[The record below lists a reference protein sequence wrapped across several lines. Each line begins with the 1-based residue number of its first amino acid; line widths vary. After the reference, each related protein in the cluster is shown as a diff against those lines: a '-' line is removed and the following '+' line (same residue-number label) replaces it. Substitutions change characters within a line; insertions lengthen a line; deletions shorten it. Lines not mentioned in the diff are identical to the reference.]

1 MNRLFRKSRSG
12 GGSSRIVA
20 ALAAIAVV
28 LSGLVCAPG
37 IAQAA
42 LSDHTVQGVSPRGT
56 TINLFDYWIQDRDT
70 NDQSNGTDY
79 QNRGINANHVLKFGA
94 GMGTNENEDVV
105 NSTAVNSWTGDSA
118 PRQGIVSDLL
128 SADGYPVLSG
138 TGGIGTE
145 SLSYLFSDSEQQGK
159 ASYIDVDGLLQVDD
173 DGYYYYN
180 SQANF
185 AEFDEQTESFTLYD
199 RWGVR
204 AGGSSPNGQFF
215 PFNSGAEVFTEVGDE
230 LQEREIRN
238 GQSWNNGV
246 QGTWN
251 GGSFTPNAIISTDA
265 DINHYFGLNMSTR
278 FIQRYGGHTAAA
290 GTAGRQEVT
299 YNFSGDDD
307 VWIYI
312 DGVLV
317 GDLGGIHDKSSIEI
331 NFADG
336 SVVIYHDVN
345 NDNVYNEN
353 DDGTP
358 YEETT
363 LRALFQAALGSDF
376 DASDFDGD
384 TFADNTY
391 HTLDFFYL
399 ERGNT
404 DSNMSLKYNLVNV
417 PESGVLKVDQYGDE
431 ISGVTFTLREADQN
445 YNIVGNGYSV
455 TGTTDATGEMIFTTT
470 NSAGKE
476 MPITLEQLR
485 DLSPY
490 WVLTEGN
497 VPEGYRNSGDIH
509 LRFEDGVLLASNEW
523 DTGAYSQAHVT
534 ASAPSTVVD
543 EGGASHDIS
552 AENGGTLFAVV
563 MQKGEDG
570 DWYPVSG
577 DAFSGWH
584 VADGNTNADIIA
596 AAQEENSQYQF
607 LPGSAGDYEVTIEN
621 LPGDITKYAY
631 MLEINNGD
639 VSTAEY
645 TVRYYWSDA
654 DSIADM
660 TASSRIEQIE
670 TDANTATGYDGI
682 GRVFSVTLNIPNIK
696 NELSLIKTD
705 ADTGEPLAGAEF
717 TMYTDA
723 NRNGAVDADERVC
736 FTGTTGTDGR
746 LDITSADGAD
756 GSRVLAEGF
765 YVLVETQTPSD
776 YIEQQT
782 PIQIVVDDD
791 GVHVNA
797 GSTGDNVSVETSIG
811 NLVWSM
817 KGFAAGDD
825 VDATLHEVSA
835 QPQTSTGQSY
845 PADESS
851 WTNDGD
857 ALHYHYND
865 ATDTLDYIVTGDGD
879 AAYVA
884 DAGWSRL
891 DITQCTEH
899 DADETDSPK
908 ENLGNQSL
916 NALFDGDVTIQ
927 VTNSKVPTTGS
938 LTVSKTVEGTGAP
951 EDAIFDFDLS
961 VADAGGSAVTGTFD
975 ATTRHADGTTS
986 TEQIAL
992 VAGANEFSLAHD
1004 ESVTISG
1011 LPDGAAYTV
1020 TEAAK
1025 AYYSAKVS
1033 PDTGDSEQGDGLSSS
1048 GTIKAGAISA
1058 VAYTNTFTGGSV
1070 DYDARVELVVYKTL
1084 KGRSMFPDEFSVVMD
1099 PADQDSSELIGL
1111 ASADDVITFGFP
1123 AADDGVQVGVDLLA
1137 GIGDIEFTAANDG
1150 DVYTYTVYEQV
1161 PEQSLSNGVT
1171 YDDVVYTLIIEVAV
1185 DNDGVV
1191 TATTSVFVDGASEP
1205 IRTVETTSNSGAS
1218 FPVGAFEN
1226 TYNATGELGGNGAVS
1241 IEATKTLANAELSAD
1256 DFTFTVSA
1264 LNTDNSVKPRVD
1276 ATATNGT
1283 NGASSAGEIVFPA
1296 IEYTSRSLAQDVA
1309 DGYAVSGADAD
1320 GNPTYTYTYAVAED
1334 TTGFSDEGLSI
1345 AQASFTV
1352 EVVVTDDGDGTL
1364 EVAVSYPEGSED
1376 GLTFANVYGADAT
1389 ATLEVGGTKIYE
1401 KNGFENAPSIEGAY
1415 TFTISGVDENDDAAP
1430 LPADTTAQNANGSFS
1445 FGMIE
1450 YDITDLKGEQSMT
1463 FTYKV
1468 TEAGSV
1474 DGVANDPSA
1483 ADGKTFEVTVSDNGD
1498 GTISVDAA
1506 AQATAG
1512 KQVSFTNAYSADP
1525 TDPSDPADPTS
1536 GVVSV
1541 SKDLTGRDLRD
1552 GEFSFQIAAA
1562 GEYGSAA
1569 SPASLTGTN
1578 DAEGNVTFDGDGF
1591 VFSEP
1596 GEYRFTISEVDN
1608 GVAGVT
1614 YDTSEYTAT
1623 ATVTDDGN
1631 GQLEVTWEVTDA
1643 DGAAV
1648 DAIAFKNSY
1657 APSAVSVPVVAGK
1670 QLTGR
1675 DLASGEF
1682 EFQLTRDYDDGS
1694 VAGTA
1699 TNTADGSVSF
1709 VLRFDAAGVYTYT
1722 MSEVAGDAEGVTYD
1736 DAAYQVAVTVTD
1748 DGSGQLSAAVE
1759 YGTEDGSAPVFV
1771 NSYDDGGDEP
1781 TTPGDDST
1789 DTGTDT
1795 DDGTGSG
1802 GGLAQTGDNT
1812 VALVGGVA
1820 LAAVA
1825 LVAGGV
1831 VLRRRASR

>member
-1 MNRLFRKSRSG
+1 MNRLFRKRRSG

-56 TINLFDYWIQDRDT
+56 TINLFDYWTTADGSENDSYNQD
-70 NDQSNGTDY
+70 
-79 QNRGINANHVLKFGA
+79 GINANHQLKFN
-94 GMGTNENEDVV
+94 MGTVASSSDLI
-105 NSTAVNSWTGDSA
+105 NSWTGSGNG
-118 PRQGIVSDLL
+118 PRTGMVMDTLQ
-128 SADGYPVLSG
+128 DGYPSLASTTLTGWANVNGG
-138 TGGIGTE
+138 TNGRQTIQEE
-145 SLSYLFSDSEQQGK
+145 SLAYLFDDSEQQGK
-159 ASYIDVDGLLQVDD
+159 ASYMDVDGLLQVDD

-185 AEFDEQTESFTLYD
+185 AAFDAEAESFALYD
-199 RWGVR
+199 TWGVN
-204 AGGSSPNGQFF
+204 AGGQSPNGQFF
-215 PFNSGAEVFTEVGDE
+215 PFNTGEDVFNEQG
-230 LQEREIRN
+230 
-238 GQSWNNGV
+238 GQLTQNGV
-246 QGTWN
+246 T
-251 GGSFTPNAIISTDA
+251 STDA

-278 FIQRYGGHTAAA
+278 FIQQDGGYTAAA
-290 GTAGRQEVT
+290 GTAGSQQVT

-376 DASDFDGD
+376 DASDFDGY

-404 DSNMSLKYNLVNV
+404 DSNMSLKYNLVNI

-445 YNIVGNGYSV
+445 YNIVDNGYSV
-455 TGTTDATGEMIFTTT
+455 TGTTDTTGEMVFTTT

-485 DLSPY
+485 DQSDY

-543 EGGASHDIS
+543 EDGASHDIS
-552 AENGGTLFAVV
+552 SENGGTLFAVV

-621 LPGDITKYAY
+621 LPDDITKYYY
-631 MLEINNGD
+631 MLETNGGD

-645 TVRYYWSDA
+645 TVRYYWTDA

-670 TDANTATGYDGI
+670 TAANTATGYDGI

-696 NELSLIKTD
+696 NELSLIKAD
-705 ADTGEPLAGAEF
+705 ADTGEPLADAEF

-723 NRNGAVDADERVC
+723 NRNGAVDADETVR
-736 FTGTTGTDGR
+736 FTGTTGTDGT

-756 GSRVLAEGF
+756 GSRVLTKGS

-776 YIEQQT
+776 YIEQET

-797 GSTGDNVSVETSIG
+797 GSTSDNVSVETSIG

-835 QPQTSTGQSY
+835 QPQTSTARSY
-845 PADESS
+845 PGDDSS

-908 ENLGNQSL
+908 ETLGDQSL

-951 EDAIFDFDLS
+951 ENAIFDFDLS
-961 VADAGGSAVTGTFD
+961 VTVAGGSAVTGTFD
-975 ATTRHADGTTS
+975 ATTKHADGTTS
-986 TEQIAL
+986 TEQITL
-992 VAGANEFSLAHD
+992 NAGANEFSLAHD

-1058 VAYTNTFTGGSV
+1058 VAYTNTFVGGSI
-1070 DYDARVELVVYKTL
+1070 DYDARIDLVVYKTL
-1084 KGRSMFPDEFSVVMD
+1084 TGRSMSADEFTVVMD
-1099 PADQDSSELIGL
+1099 PADQDSAELIGL

-1171 YDDVVYTLIIEVAV
+1171 YDDVVYTLTIEVAV

-1241 IEATKTLANAELSAD
+1241 IEATKTLANAELSAG

-1264 LNTDNSVKPRVD
+1264 LNTDNTVEPRVD

-1283 NGASSAGEIVFPA
+1283 SGASSAGEIVFPA

-1309 DGYAVSGADAD
+1309 DGYAVLGADAD

-1498 GTISVDAA
+1498 GTISVDSA
-1506 AQATAG
+1506 AQAAAG

-1648 DAIAFKNSY
+1648 DAIVFENSY

-1694 VAGTA
+1694 VSGTA
-1699 TNTADGSVSF
+1699 TNTADGSVNF

-1736 DAAYQVAVTVTD
+1736 DATYQVTVTVTD

-1812 VALVGGVA
+1812 VALVDGVA
-1820 LAAVA
+1820 LAAIA

-1831 VLRRRASR
+1831 VLRRRTSR

>member
-1 MNRLFRKSRSG
+1 MNRLFRKRRSG

-56 TINLFDYWIQDRDT
+56 TINLFDYWTTADGSENDSYNQD
-70 NDQSNGTDY
+70 
-79 QNRGINANHVLKFGA
+79 GINANHQLKFN
-94 GMGTNENEDVV
+94 MGTVTSSSDLI
-105 NSTAVNSWTGDSA
+105 NSWTGSGNG
-118 PRQGIVSDLL
+118 PRTGMVMDTLQ
-128 SADGYPVLSG
+128 DGYPSLASTTLTGWANVNGG
-138 TGGIGTE
+138 TNGRQTIQEE
-145 SLSYLFSDSEQQGK
+145 SLAYLFDDSEQQGK
-159 ASYIDVDGLLQVDD
+159 ASYMDVDGLLQVDD

-185 AEFDEQTESFTLYD
+185 AAFDAEAESFALYD
-199 RWGVR
+199 TWGVN
-204 AGGSSPNGQFF
+204 AGGQSPNGQFF
-215 PFNSGAEVFTEVGDE
+215 PFNTGEDVFNEQG
-230 LQEREIRN
+230 
-238 GQSWNNGV
+238 GQLTQNGV
-246 QGTWN
+246 T
-251 GGSFTPNAIISTDA
+251 STDA

-278 FIQRYGGHTAAA
+278 FIQQDGGYTAAA
-290 GTAGRQEVT
+290 GTAGSQEVT

-336 SVVIYHDVN
+336 SVVIYDDAN
-345 NDNVYNEN
+345 NDNVYNGN
-353 DDGTP
+353 DTP
-358 YEETT
+358 YEQTT

-376 DASDFDGD
+376 DASDFSGN
-384 TFADNTY
+384 TFADDTY

-404 DSNMSLKYNLVNV
+404 DSNMSLKYNLVNI

-431 ISGVTFTLREADQN
+431 IGGVTFTLREADQN
-445 YNIVGNGYSV
+445 YNIVDNGYSV
-455 TGTTDATGEMIFTTT
+455 TGTTDTTGEMVFTTT

-485 DLSPY
+485 DQSDY

-543 EGGASHDIS
+543 EDGASHDIS
-552 AENGGTLFAVV
+552 SENGGTLFAVV

-621 LPGDITKYAY
+621 LPDDITKYYY
-631 MLEINNGD
+631 MLETNGGD

-645 TVRYYWSDA
+645 TVRYYWTDA

-670 TDANTATGYDGI
+670 TAGNTATGYDGI

-696 NELSLIKTD
+696 NELSLIKAD
-705 ADTGEPLAGAEF
+705 ADTGEPLADAEF

-723 NRNGAVDADERVC
+723 NRNGAVDADETVR
-736 FTGTTGTDGR
+736 FTGTTGTDGT

-776 YIEQQT
+776 YIEQET

-811 NLVWSM
+811 SLVWSM

-835 QPQTSTGQSY
+835 QPQTSTARSY
-845 PADESS
+845 PADDSS
-851 WTNDGD
+851 WTNDGN

-927 VTNSKVPTTGS
+927 LTNSKVPTTGS

-951 EDAIFDFDLS
+951 ENAIFDFDLS
-961 VADAGGSAVTGTFD
+961 VTDAGGSAVTGTFD
-975 ATTRHADGTTS
+975 AVFTDSEGTQT
-986 TEQIAL
+986 TEQITLNAD
-992 VAGANEFSLAHD
+992 ANEFSLSD
-1004 ESVTISG
+1004 GESITISG
-1011 LPDGAAYTV
+1011 LPDGADYTV

-1025 AYYSAKVS
+1025 AYYDAEVN
-1033 PDTGDSEQGDGLSSS
+1033 PATGDSELSDGLCSS
-1048 GTIKAGAISA
+1048 GTIEAGATSA
-1058 VAYTNTFTGGSV
+1058 VAYTNTFVGGSI
-1070 DYDARVELVVYKTL
+1070 DYDARIDLVVYKTL
-1084 KGRSMFPDEFSVVMD
+1084 TGRSMSADEFTVVMD
-1099 PADQDSSELIGL
+1099 PADQASAKLIGL
-1111 ASADDVITFGFP
+1111 ASADEVRTLGFP
-1123 AADDGVQVGVDLLA
+1123 AAADGERVSVDLLER
-1137 GIGDIEFTAANDG
+1137 IGDITFTAEDAG
-1150 DVYTYTVYEQV
+1150 DVYTYTVYERV
-1161 PEQSLSNGVT
+1161 PEPKPSNGVT
-1171 YDDVVYTLIIEVAV
+1171 YDDVVYTLTIEVAV

-1191 TATTSVFVDGASEP
+1191 TATTSVFTNGASEP
-1205 IRTVETTSNSGAS
+1205 IRTIETTSNTGAR
-1218 FPVGAFEN
+1218 FGVGAFDN
-1226 TYNATGELGGNGAVS
+1226 SYNATGELGGNGAVS
-1241 IEATKTLANAELSAD
+1241 IKATKTLTNAELSAG

-1795 DDGTGSG
+1795 EDGTGSG

>member
-1 MNRLFRKSRSG
+1 MNRLFWKSRSG

-56 TINLFDYWIQDRDT
+56 TINLFDYWTTADGSENDSYNQD
-70 NDQSNGTDY
+70 
-79 QNRGINANHVLKFGA
+79 GINANHQLKFN
-94 GMGTNENEDVV
+94 MGTVASSSDLI
-105 NSTAVNSWTGDSA
+105 NSWTGSGNG
-118 PRQGIVSDLL
+118 PRTGMVMDTLQ
-128 SADGYPVLSG
+128 DGYPSLASTTLTGWANVNGG
-138 TGGIGTE
+138 TNGRQTIQEE
-145 SLSYLFSDSEQQGK
+145 SLAYLFDDSEQQGK
-159 ASYIDVDGLLQVDD
+159 ASYMDVDGLLQVDD

-185 AEFDEQTESFTLYD
+185 AAFDAEAESFALYD
-199 RWGVR
+199 TWGVN
-204 AGGSSPNGQFF
+204 AGGQSPNGQFF
-215 PFNSGAEVFTEVGDE
+215 PFNTGEDVFNEQG
-230 LQEREIRN
+230 
-238 GQSWNNGV
+238 GQLTQNGV
-246 QGTWN
+246 T
-251 GGSFTPNAIISTDA
+251 STDA
-265 DINHYFGLNMSTR
+265 DINHYFGLSMSTR
-278 FIQRYGGHTAAA
+278 FIQQDGGYTADADA
-290 GTAGRQEVT
+290 EGRQQVT

-336 SVVIYHDVN
+336 SVVIYDDAN
-345 NDNVYNEN
+345 NDNVYNGN
-353 DDGTP
+353 DTP
-358 YEETT
+358 YEQTT
-363 LRALFQAALGSDF
+363 LRALFREALGSDF
-376 DASDFDGD
+376 DASDFSGN
-384 TFADNTY
+384 TFADDTY

-404 DSNMSLKYNLVNV
+404 DSNMSLKYNLVNI

-431 ISGVTFTLREADQN
+431 IGGVTFTLREADQN
-445 YNIVGNGYSV
+445 YNIVDNGYSV
-455 TGTTDATGEMIFTTT
+455 TGTTDTTGEMVFTTT

-485 DLSPY
+485 DQSDY

-543 EGGASHDIS
+543 EDGASHDIS
-552 AENGGTLFAVV
+552 SENGGTLFAVV

-621 LPGDITKYAY
+621 LPDDITKYYY
-631 MLEINNGD
+631 MLETNGGD

-645 TVRYYWSDA
+645 TVRYYWTDA

-670 TDANTATGYDGI
+670 TAGNTATGYDGI

-696 NELSLIKTD
+696 NELSLIKAD
-705 ADTGEPLAGAEF
+705 ADTGEPLADAEF

-723 NRNGAVDADERVC
+723 NRNGAVDADETVR
-736 FTGTTGTDGR
+736 FTGTTGTDGT

-776 YIEQQT
+776 YIEQET

-811 NLVWSM
+811 SLVWSM

-835 QPQTSTGQSY
+835 QPQTSTARSY
-845 PADESS
+845 PADDSS
-851 WTNDGD
+851 WTNDGN

-927 VTNSKVPTTGS
+927 LTNSKVPTTGS

-951 EDAIFDFDLS
+951 ENAIFDFDLS
-961 VADAGGSAVTGTFD
+961 VTDAGGSAVTGTFD
-975 ATTRHADGTTS
+975 AVFTDSEGTQT
-986 TEQIAL
+986 TEQITLNAD
-992 VAGANEFSLAHD
+992 ANEFSLSD
-1004 ESVTISG
+1004 GESITISG
-1011 LPDGAAYTV
+1011 LPDGADYTV

-1025 AYYSAKVS
+1025 AYYDAEVN
-1033 PDTGDSEQGDGLSSS
+1033 PATGDSELSDGLCSS
-1048 GTIKAGAISA
+1048 GTIEAGATSA
-1058 VAYTNTFTGGSV
+1058 VAYTNTFVGGSI
-1070 DYDARVELVVYKTL
+1070 DYDARIDLVVYKTL
-1084 KGRSMFPDEFSVVMD
+1084 TGRSMSADEFTVVMD
-1099 PADQDSSELIGL
+1099 PADQASAKLIGL
-1111 ASADDVITFGFP
+1111 ASADEVRTLGFP
-1123 AADDGVQVGVDLLA
+1123 AAADGERVSVDLLER
-1137 GIGDIEFTAANDG
+1137 IGDITFTAEDAG
-1150 DVYTYTVYEQV
+1150 DVYTYTVYERV
-1161 PEQSLSNGVT
+1161 PEPKPSNGVT
-1171 YDDVVYTLIIEVAV
+1171 YDDVVYTLTIEVAV

-1191 TATTSVFVDGASEP
+1191 TATTSVFTNGASEP
-1205 IRTVETTSNSGAS
+1205 IRTIETTSNTGAR
-1218 FPVGAFEN
+1218 FGVGAFDN
-1226 TYNATGELGGNGAVS
+1226 SYNATGELGGNGAVS
-1241 IEATKTLANAELSAD
+1241 IKATKTLTNAELSAG

-1795 DDGTGSG
+1795 EDGTGSG

>member
-42 LSDHTVQGVSPRGT
+42 LSDHAVQGVSPRGT

-159 ASYIDVDGLLQVDD
+159 ASYMDVDGLLQVDD

-215 PFNSGAEVFTEVGDE
+215 PFNSGAEVFTEVGGE

-345 NDNVYNEN
+345 NDNVYNGN
-353 DDGTP
+353 DTP
-358 YEETT
+358 YEQTT

-404 DSNMSLKYNLVNV
+404 DSNMSLKYNLVNI

-431 ISGVTFTLREADQN
+431 IGGVTFTLREADQN
-445 YNIVGNGYSV
+445 YNIVDNGYSV
-455 TGTTDATGEMIFTTT
+455 TGTTDTTGEMVFTTT

-485 DLSPY
+485 DQSDY

-534 ASAPSTVVD
+534 ASAPSTVVAKD
-543 EGGASHDIS
+543 GGSHDIS

-621 LPGDITKYAY
+621 LTGDITKYAY
-631 MLEINNGD
+631 MLETNNGD

-645 TVRYYWSDA
+645 TVRYYWTDA

-670 TDANTATGYDGI
+670 TAANTATGYDGI

-705 ADTGEPLAGAEF
+705 ADTGEPLAGAVF

-756 GSRVLAEGF
+756 GSRVLAEGS

-1058 VAYTNTFTGGSV
+1058 VAYTNTFAGGSV

-1084 KGRSMFPDEFSVVMD
+1084 KGRSMSPDEFSVVMD
-1099 PADQDSSELIGL
+1099 PADQDSAELIGL

-1171 YDDVVYTLIIEVAV
+1171 YDDVVYTLTIEVAV

-1241 IEATKTLANAELSAD
+1241 IEATKTLANAELSAG

-1309 DGYAVSGADAD
+1309 DGYAVRGADAD
-1320 GNPTYTYTYAVAED
+1320 GSPTYTYAYAVAED
-1334 TTGFSDEGLSI
+1334 TADFSDEGLSI

-1352 EVVVTDDGDGTL
+1352 QVVVTDDGDGTL

-1389 ATLEVGGTKIYE
+1389 ASLKVGGTKIYE
-1401 KNGFENAPSIEGAY
+1401 TNGFENAPSIEGAY

-1445 FGMIE
+1445 FGTIE
-1450 YDITDLKGEQSMT
+1450 YDIADLKGEQSMT

-1474 DGVANDPSA
+1474 DGVDNDPSA
-1483 ADGKTFEVTVSDNGD
+1483 VDGKTFEVTVSDNGY

-1525 TDPSDPADPTS
+1525 TDPSDPADPAT

-1541 SKDLTGRDLRD
+1541 S
-1552 GEFSFQIAAA
+1552 
-1562 GEYGSAA
+1562 
-1569 SPASLTGTN
+1569 
-1578 DAEGNVTFDGDGF
+1578 
-1591 VFSEP
+1591 
-1596 GEYRFTISEVDN
+1596 
-1608 GVAGVT
+1608 
-1614 YDTSEYTAT
+1614 
-1623 ATVTDDGN
+1623 
-1631 GQLEVTWEVTDA
+1631 
-1643 DGAAV
+1643 
-1648 DAIAFKNSY
+1648 
-1657 APSAVSVPVVAGK
+1657 K

-1682 EFQLTRDYDDGS
+1682 EFQLTRDYDEGS

-1699 TNTADGSVSF
+1699 TNTADGSVNF

-1722 MSEVAGDAEGVTYD
+1722 MSEVAGDVEGVTYD
-1736 DAAYQVAVTVTD
+1736 DATYQVTVTVTD

-1795 DDGTGSG
+1795 GTGTDDGTGSG

>member
-56 TINLFDYWIQDRDT
+56 TINLFDYWIQDRDA

-185 AEFDEQTESFTLYD
+185 AEIDEQTESFTLYD

-215 PFNSGAEVFTEVGDE
+215 PFNSGAEVFTEVGGE

-278 FIQRYGGHTAAA
+278 FIQQYGGHTAAA
-290 GTAGRQEVT
+290 GTDGSEEVT

-317 GDLGGIHDKSSIEI
+317 GDLGGIHDKSSIKI

-336 SVVIYHDVN
+336 SVVIYDDAN
-345 NDNVYNEN
+345 NDNVYNGN
-353 DDGTP
+353 DTP
-358 YEETT
+358 YEQTT

-376 DASDFDGD
+376 DASDFSGN
-384 TFADNTY
+384 TFADDTY

-404 DSNMSLKYNLVNV
+404 DSNMSLKYNLVNI

-431 ISGVTFTLREADQN
+431 IGGVTFTLREADQN
-445 YNIVGNGYSV
+445 YSIVDNGYSV
-455 TGTTDATGEMIFTTT
+455 TGTTDTTGEMVFTTT

-485 DLSPY
+485 DQSDY
-490 WVLTEGN
+490 WVLTEGD

-534 ASAPSTVVD
+534 ASAPSTVVAKD
-543 EGGASHDIS
+543 GGSHDIS

-563 MQKGEDG
+563 MQKDEDG

-631 MLEINNGD
+631 MLETNNGD
-639 VSTAEY
+639 VNTAEY
-645 TVRYYWSDA
+645 TVRYYWTDA

-670 TDANTATGYDGI
+670 TDANTASGYDGI

-723 NRNGAVDADERVC
+723 NGNGAVDADEMVR
-736 FTGTTGTDGR
+736 FTGTTGTDGT

-756 GSRVLAEGF
+756 GSRVLAEGS

-797 GSTGDNVSVETSIG
+797 GGTGDNVSVETSIG

-835 QPQTSTGQSY
+835 QPQTSTARSY
-845 PADESS
+845 PADDSS

-865 ATDTLDYIVTGDGD
+865 ATDTLDYIVTGDGG

-927 VTNSKVPTTGS
+927 VTNNKVPTTGL

-951 EDAIFDFDLS
+951 ENATFDFDLS
-961 VADAGGSAVTGTFD
+961 VTVAGGSAVTGTFD
-975 ATTRHADGTTS
+975 AVFTDSEDVQT
-986 TEQIAL
+986 TEQITLNAD
-992 VAGANEFSLAHD
+992 ANEFSLSD
-1004 ESVTISG
+1004 GESITISG
-1011 LPDGAAYTV
+1011 LPDGADYTV

-1025 AYYSAKVS
+1025 AYYAPSASGESVTVS
-1033 PDTGDSEQGDGLSSS
+1033 DDGTTAS
-1048 GTIKAGAISA
+1048 GTITAGATSA

-1070 DYDARVELVVYKTL
+1070 DYSAHTAINISKVLNGRDALEGETFSFELVPNDDAS
-1084 KGRSMFPDEFSVVMD
+1084 KG
-1099 PADQDSSELIGL
+1099 
-1111 ASADDVITFGFP
+1111 
-1123 AADDGVQVGVDLLA
+1123 LL
-1137 GIGDIEFTAANDG
+1137 GIGDGASSRIYSFSGAQDGVKHLLSILGSTDITFTAENAGTYSYTVREQVPDQNPSDG
-1150 DVYTYTVYEQV
+1150 VTHDTDVYTLTIDASV
-1161 PEQSLSNGVT
+1161 G
-1171 YDDVVYTLIIEVAV
+1171 D
-1185 DNDGVV
+1185 DGVV
-1191 TATTSVFVDGASEP
+1191 TVVTTVTNGEDYTVSQTTTSSSQGVSTLEIPFV
-1205 IRTVETTSNSGAS
+1205 
-1218 FPVGAFEN
+1218 N
-1226 TYNATGELGGNGAVS
+1226 TYTATGELGGNGAVS
-1241 IEATKTLANAELSAD
+1241 IEATKTLANAELSAG

-1264 LNTDNSVKPRVD
+1264 LNTDNTVEPRVD

-1283 NGASSAGEIVFPA
+1283 NGASPAGEIVFPA
-1296 IEYTSRSLAQDVA
+1296 IEYTSDSLAQDVA
-1309 DGYAVSGADAD
+1309 SGYAVRGADAD
-1320 GNPTYTYTYAVAED
+1320 GSPTYTYTYAVAED
-1334 TTGFSDEGLSI
+1334 TSGFSDEGLSI
-1345 AQASFTV
+1345 EQASFTV

-1364 EVAVSYPEGSED
+1364 EVAVSYPEGSEV

-1389 ATLEVGGTKIYE
+1389 ASLKVGGTKIYE
-1401 KNGFENAPSIEGAY
+1401 KNGFQNAPSIEGAY

-1445 FGMIE
+1445 FGTIE
-1450 YDITDLKGEQSMT
+1450 YDIADLKGEQSMT
-1463 FTYKV
+1463 FAYKV

-1474 DGVANDPSA
+1474 DGVDNDPSA

-1498 GTISVDAA
+1498 GTISVDSA
-1506 AQATAG
+1506 AQAAAG
-1512 KQVSFTNAYSADP
+1512 SQVSFTNAYSADP
-1525 TDPSDPADPTS
+1525 TDPSDPSDPTT

-1541 SKDLTGRDLRD
+1541 SKGLTGRDLRD

-1562 GEYGSAA
+1562 GEYGDAV

-1596 GEYRFTISEVDN
+1596 GEYLFTISEVDN

-1623 ATVTDDGN
+1623 ATVADDRH
-1631 GQLEVTWEVTDA
+1631 GQLEVTWKVTDV
-1643 DGAAV
+1643 DGAEV
-1648 DAIAFKNSY
+1648 DAIAFENSY

-1682 EFQLTRDYDDGS
+1682 EFQLTRDYDDSS

-1699 TNTADGSVSF
+1699 TNTADGSVNF

-1736 DAAYQVAVTVTD
+1736 DAAYQVTVTVTD
-1748 DGSGQLSAAVE
+1748 DGSGQLGAAVE

-1781 TTPGDDST
+1781 TTPGTDDGT

-1795 DDGTGSG
+1795 GTGSG

-1812 VALVGGVA
+1812 FAIVGGVA
-1820 LAAVA
+1820 LAAIA